1 LTSVVVVG
9 GGVIGS
15 AIAWTLAR
23 DGASVMLLER
33 DDVAAHASG
42 VAAGML
48 QPLGESWGRGGFA
61 NLGLR
66 SLAMFP
72 EIIADLREHTGI
84 DPEYHESGAL
94 SVAFDDDDERDLRE
108 RAATWADHGLEWLD
122 AKAVRTAEPR
132 LAPDARGGLW
142 SPREAHARSALL
154 ARAFATGAAQRGAR
168 VETGVTAL
176 GLLREGRRVT
186 GVRTTAGDRPGAEVV
201 LCQGPWAPMGLDW
214 LGSDA
219 SWELPVVP
227 VRGQIAAIEA
237 PRPPL
242 YSVIAGA
249 GIYLVP
255 KQDGSL
261 VVGATQEEVGFD
273 CARGGNAR
281 RARAGRQSF
290 SRSLGGA
297 SPGDPRPAAGD
308 RARSGRG
315 RTGAR
320 HRPLPEWHSALAGD
334 GAPGGRP
341 GTGKGIARRSRRLL
355 AGALRERLALEHLPG
370 RAAVVRRELV
380 RVQDLGQ
387 DLQ

>member
-273 CARGGNAR
+273 CRVTAGGLDEVLA
-281 RARAGRQSF
+281 AGTRVVPALAD
-290 SRSLGGA
+290 SRFLEAWAGL
-297 SPGDPRPAAGD
+297 RPATPD
-308 RARSGRG
+308 RLPVIGRVPGVEGLVLATGHFRNGILLSPVTARLV
-315 RTGAR
+315 AD
-320 HRPLPEWHSALAGD
+320 LVL
-334 GAPGGRP
+334 
-341 GTGKGIARRSRRLL
+341 GKGLPDEAAAFSPARF
-355 AGALRERLALEHLPG
+355 ANA
-370 RAAVVRRELV
+370 
-380 RVQDLGQ
+380 
-387 DLQ
+387 